1 MTCVDASVA
10 IKWLFTEEYSVE
22 ALALVT
28 TAVRNGQNVVAPILL
43 SSEVTNAIRRR
54 MVRQGLTLADGQ
66 RVLSHFLTF
75 PVTLMAM
82 GTIYQDAL
90 VIADAFGLP
99 AVYDAQYVALAQY
112 LGSTLWTDD
121 RRLLR
126 VLGGKLACVK
136 WIGDYVR
143 EGEPTRG

>member
-1 MTCVDASVA
+1 MICVDASVA
-10 IKWLFTEEYSVE
+10 IKWLFVEEHSDRAV
-22 ALALVT
+22 ALLGACERAQQRLI
-28 TAVRNGQNVVAPILL
+28 APFLL
-43 SSEVTNAIRRR
+43 PSEVVNAIRRR
-54 MVRQGLTLADGQ
+54 MMREGVALDEARRLLN
-66 RVLSHFLTF
+66 RFLSL
-75 PVTLMAM
+75 PLTLMAM

-112 LGSTLWTDD
+112 LGGTLWTDD

-126 VLGGKLACVK
+126 VLGGKLAFVK

-143 EGEPTRG
+143 EGERTGG